1 MKNLYTNL
9 DYQLSDDFILKEFA
23 VSDSYP
29 DLAKKIEF
37 TDLHIMTLQ
46 VLCCRLLQP
55 IRREYGPTKILSG
68 LRSPELNEAI
78 GGFHKSDHL
87 HGAAAD
93 ISILSFHP
101 RHIYQW
107 IVQASGL
114 PYRQAIY
121 YPKQHFIH
129 VSINTPWT
137 EAKKEAWV
145 SEGQNYVKYQEYF
158 REELK

>member
-1 MKNLYTNL
+1 MTVPNPEYK
-9 DYQLSDDFILKEFA
+9 LSQDFTLNEFT
-23 VSDSYP
+23 VSESYP
-29 DLAKKIEF
+29 DLAKKIEP
-37 TDLHIMTLQ
+37 TDLQIMTLQ
-46 VLCCRLLQP
+46 VLCCGILQP
-55 IRREYGPTKILSG
+55 IRREYGVTKILSG

-93 ISILSFHP
+93 ISILSFNP
-101 RHIYQW
+101 VHIYQW

-114 PYRQAIY
+114 PYRQVIY
-121 YPKQHFIH
+121 YPKKHFVH

-158 REELK
+158 REDLK